1 MKLIHFINLFFVTIV
16 CSCSNDEPVTNPVK
30 KETLNF
36 VDQKKR
42 TDISIYNGPRQGFQ
56 YIDPLG
62 EERGYRYIT
71 TTVFNDSIVPINI
84 KIAFGK
90 EYDSLRSNKILMS
103 EVFLLP
109 RELTP
114 KQQQFD
120 QVISEELKKFLD
132 PRKGRSDSLNITLNP
147 KEKCV
152 MTFGIL
158 TKLQHK
164 DPFTIELKLMNSNLS
179 TLSLALVLSNPVI
192 IPCGQ
197 ISFSGKVPVK
207 KENNFIN

>member
-1 MKLIHFINLFFVTIV
+1 MKLISFIGLLFVLVV
-16 CSCSNDEPVTNPVK
+16 CSCNNDETISTPLK

-36 VDQKKR
+36 VDQGKR

-56 YIDPLG
+56 YFDPLG
-62 EERGYRYIT
+62 EECGYRYIT

-90 EYDSLRSNKILMS
+90 EYDSLRSHKILMS

-120 QVISEELKKFLD
+120 PNISNELKKFLGT
-132 PRKGRSDSLNITLNP
+132 RKGRSDSLNITLNP

-164 DPFTIELKLMNSNLS
+164 DPFIIELKLTKSNLS
-179 TLSLALVLSNPVI
+179 TLALALVLSNPVM

-197 ISFSGKVPVK
+197 ISFPASKDL
-207 KENNFIN
+207 